1 MAQDQNNETNIL
13 APEAVLSIL
22 DTSLKPTEEGS
33 NIILGSS
40 QDALAALFHTIM
52 QAVGFRLV
60 GLGEEDN
67 SSEFYLIFTV
77 TAKLQL
83 FILNFQYVLN
93 K

>member
-1 MAQDQNNETNIL
+1 MAQNQNNETNVL

-22 DTSLKPTEEGS
+22 DTSLKPTEEGT

-40 QDALAALFHTIM
+40 QDALAALFHSIM

-67 SSEFYLIFTV
+67 SGEFDLIFMT
-77 TAKLQL
+77 
-83 FILNFQYVLN
+83 F
-93 K
+93 